1 MDHSCIPDI
10 RLRRTVVPTD
20 VESPTMG
27 YKNHY
32 YNLNLRSKII
42 SVLPDA
48 KIHTMGYKD
57 HSSNPDIIPIRIV
70 VHGTSTICQPRPFCI
85 RIMSVH

>member
-1 MDHSCIPDI
+1 M
-10 RLRRTVVPTD
+10 VVPTD

-27 YKNHY
+27 YKDHY

-48 KIHTMGYKD
+48 KIHTMD
-57 HSSNPDIIPIRIV
+57 TR
-70 VHGTSTICQPRPFCI
+70 TILLIQT
-85 RIMSVH
+85 